1 MPWHA
6 QIAIAGNSFKSQPRS
21 PLPELDLLWS
31 PWFPAYA
38 GPKSEPSRWSQNPR
52 PLMAGAWALDAWN
65 SRLGPSREGKGAG
78 GLLLW
83 PVSIFG
89 NAKPMVYLHVII
101 YSCYS
106 YFMESYAP
114 MYRMVDW
121 CCWMLIVDVFF
132 QVIFQSMTAQATLI
146 HWPPGSSARNAR
158 EGLSDFFFVG
168 GPGHRGKDWEIMGIS
183 SMFIDVYPCV
193 IIFSGVKIPANTI
206 SRYL

>member
-1 MPWHA
+1 
-6 QIAIAGNSFKSQPRS
+6 
-21 PLPELDLLWS
+21 
-31 PWFPAYA
+31 
-38 GPKSEPSRWSQNPR
+38 
-52 PLMAGAWALDAWN
+52 MAGAWALDAWN

-132 QVIFQSMTAQATLI
+132 RWSSNPWPPRRLWFIDHPAAPQGMRVKASVTFFLLEAQDIVGKIGKSWEYPPCLSMLI
-146 HWPPGSSARNAR
+146 HVN
-158 EGLSDFFFVG
+158 
-168 GPGHRGKDWEIMGIS
+168 
-183 SMFIDVYPCV
+183 PCV
-193 IIFSGVKIPANTI
+193 IVFFGVKIPANTI
-206 SRYL
+206 YRYL

>member
-1 MPWHA
+1 
-6 QIAIAGNSFKSQPRS
+6 
-21 PLPELDLLWS
+21 
-31 PWFPAYA
+31 
-38 GPKSEPSRWSQNPR
+38 
-52 PLMAGAWALDAWN
+52 MAGAWALDAWN

-132 QVIFQSMTAQATLI
+132 RWSSNP
-146 HWPPGSSARNAR
+146 WPPRRLWFIDHPAAPQGMRVKASVT
-158 EGLSDFFFVG
+158 FFFCWR
-168 GPGHRGKDWEIMGIS
+168 PRTSWERLGNHGNILH
-183 SMFIDVYPCV
+183 VNPCV
-193 IIFSGVKIPANTI
+193 IVFFGVKIPANTI
-206 SRYL
+206 YRYL

>member
-132 QVIFQSMTAQATLI
+132 SGDLPIHDRPGDFDSLTTRQLRKECAWRPQWLFFCWRPRTSWERLGNHGNILHVYRCLSMCY
-146 HWPPGSSARNAR
+146 H
-158 EGLSDFFFVG
+158 FFWC
-168 GPGHRGKDWEIMGIS
+168 KDTRKHN
-183 SMFIDVYPCV
+183 F
-193 IIFSGVKIPANTI
+193 
-206 SRYL
+206 